1 MERILTHFCWLWSL
15 GEERITMVG
24 FPQVAPVSHCIAR
37 LQVFLDHLS
46 GNFSLISYLYEMLK
60 FL

>member
-24 FPQVAPVSHCIAR
+24 FPQMALVSHCIAR
-37 LQVFLDHLS
+37 LQVFLDDYIFFFDFILV
-46 GNFSLISYLYEMLK
+46 
-60 FL
+60 